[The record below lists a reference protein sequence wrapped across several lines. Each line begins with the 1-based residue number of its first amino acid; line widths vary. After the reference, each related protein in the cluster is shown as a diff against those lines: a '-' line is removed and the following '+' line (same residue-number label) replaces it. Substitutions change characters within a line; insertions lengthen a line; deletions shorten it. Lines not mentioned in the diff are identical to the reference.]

1 MKKIFTLAVAVL
13 ASFSLW
19 ADDAVCSF
27 SSKNIVAGRATA
39 YPVTNANGI
48 LADDAIYATSR
59 NAISAV
65 ENGVE
70 PNYMGFIFQPAS
82 NCNVIITGVN
92 TTTSDRNFSNKVF
105 EVINTDIYPIVKA
118 SSSFDGTISQYLLD
132 NLDTYT
138 TLDAEGWKS
147 AKLIKKSSGNYLEDA
162 TNAAKTISG
171 EAAVASLYKQI
182 SDIQVVSITKK
193 ADSKAAAVVESK
205 TFSTATGEYEFEKGK
220 TYVIYLHRNSSG
232 LFAKEISFVPTAPL
246 CNAPEKELVL
256 KADKEVIYVGDEVT
270 FSTEGGNGN
279 PVTIVGAN
287 GNVITTGKWVATEGK
302 HTFQASQEAAGEVC
316 AQESF
321 LELTVLTK
329 NPVTAVSVDG
339 PKEAYVGAELVYTA
353 TAANA
358 TQYAWSVDGI
368 DANTNAAEFKYTA
381 VVGEHSIV
389 CKARNDF
396 NATDEWIA
404 SNTIELTVTKKVV
417 IMEDIYIWKKGS
429 GYTGCVENPNVDA
442 NANQAET
449 ELAYSKAAFSGM
461 SKMGRA
467 SADDTEI
474 SLTFTAKEG
483 LYIKSICTYG
493 KLEEPEGAQIA
504 WDGKNWENLAAYS
517 EGEKSFEAPA
527 ETFPVTFTIKFIGV
541 SKDSGGLW
549 WRNALVSLG
558 EKDEPTALNNTET
571 ATKAVKVI
579 RDGQLYIM
587 YNNKMYN
594 VQGAVVK

>member
-1 MKKIFTLAVAVL
+1 MKKIFTLAIAVL
-13 ASFSLW
+13 ASLGMW

-39 YPVTNANGI
+39 YPVTNANRI

-138 TLDAEGWKS
+138 TLDAEGWKN

-246 CNAPEKELVL
+246 CIAPEKELVL

-279 PVTIVGAN
+279 AVTIVKDN
-287 GNVITTGKWVATEGK
+287 GDVISGKWVAVEGT
-302 HTFQASQEAAGEVC
+302 HTFMASQEAAGDVC

-321 LELTVLTK
+321 LKLTVMTK
-329 NPVTAVSVDG
+329 NPVTACTIAGETNGYIGDQ
-339 PKEAYVGAELVYTA
+339 YTYTA

-358 TQYAWSVDGI
+358 TQYAWFVNGVN
-368 DANTNAAEFKYTA
+368 ANTNTAEFTYTPTA
-381 VVGEHSIV
+381 AGAYNIV

-417 IMEDIYIWKKGS
+417 IMEDTYIWKAGS
-429 GYTGCVENPNVDA
+429 GYTGCVENPSATA

-449 ELAYSKAAFSGM
+449 ELTYSKAVFAGM

-467 SADDTEI
+467 ETANTEV

-483 LYIKSICTYG
+483 TYIKSVCTYG

-504 WDGKNWENLAAYS
+504 WDGKNWESLAAYT
-517 EGEKSFEAPA
+517 EGQKSFEAPA
-527 ETFPVTFTIKFIGV
+527 NTYPATFTIKFV
-541 SKDSGGLW
+541 SVDTSTGGLW

-558 EKDEPTALNNTET
+558 EKDEPTALNNTKTEI
-571 ATKAVKVI
+571 KAAKVI
-579 RDGQLYIM
+579 REGQLYIIH
-587 YNNKMYN
+587 NGRMYN